1 MPETTK
7 EDFRAAAAALEAAVE
22 VQDKAQLVKA
32 AADEALEKA
41 SVDQS
46 QAVDALTNATVAVT
60 EARANLGTVA
70 LNYSDND
77 PNT

>member
-7 EDFRAAAAALEAAVE
+7 EDFRAACAALEAAVE
-22 VQDKAQLVKA
+22 VQDQAQVVKA
-32 AADEALEKA
+32 TADADLEKA
-41 SVDQS
+41 SIAQS

-60 EARANLGTVA
+60 DARNNLAIVA
-70 LNYSDND
+70 MNYSDND